1 MQAGARHSQSPTP
14 GAGPLSVMIYWL
26 ICPQEVECQ
35 KLVKN
40 RPFTFSAPHCQ
51 LSRNNEESGT
61 AFGVRLPTRRA
72 APMSAL
78 GHKRTFQGFRA
89 MSALPSKADLKAD
102 IFEVCRCPLSAK
114 RSSFDALALSA
125 ISSEAT

>member
-1 MQAGARHSQSPTP
+1 MWPDTRYEHLMIPVKCCPSVSSIAKS
-14 GAGPLSVMIYWL
+14 LSL
-26 ICPQEVECQ
+26 DA
-35 KLVKN
+35 
-40 RPFTFSAPHCQ
+40 TH
-51 LSRNNEESGT
+51 
-61 AFGVRLPTRRA
+61 